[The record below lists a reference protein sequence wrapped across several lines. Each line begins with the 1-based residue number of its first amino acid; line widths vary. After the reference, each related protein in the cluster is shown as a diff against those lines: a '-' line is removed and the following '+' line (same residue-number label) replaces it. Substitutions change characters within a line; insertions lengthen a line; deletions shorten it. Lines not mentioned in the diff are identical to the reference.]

1 MTVTTTIFGMIISHM
16 ELQCIVYMTV
26 GLDFLSTGPNWTP
39 LVRREQYKNRSTT
52 ELALFPGPTQ
62 LSMACCTEKALN
74 LSFRFFICVWGE
86 PGNEAMTECELS
98 NKYDRELCM

>member
-1 MTVTTTIFGMIISHM
+1 MKYGDVV
-16 ELQCIVYMTV
+16 L
-26 GLDFLSTGPNWTP
+26 FLAIRSTCSILFPVQ
-39 LVRREQYKNRSTT
+39 LRREQYKNRSTT